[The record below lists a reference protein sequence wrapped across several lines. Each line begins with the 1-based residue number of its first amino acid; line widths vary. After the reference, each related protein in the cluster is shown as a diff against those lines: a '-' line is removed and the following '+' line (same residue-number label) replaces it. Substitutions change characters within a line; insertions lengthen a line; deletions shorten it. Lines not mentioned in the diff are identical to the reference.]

1 MTSQLLEPSI
11 HHVPF
16 PFDLLGILPM
26 CQQVELLFSTLQQDL
41 NTVTLPG
48 ADMTS
53 SCANHLLFSLF
64 IAHLTSVNDREV
76 HLTNEQCAK
85 FATMLQERDRDQ
97 AENALPFRFTDD
109 CLADVIASTF
119 RRQSTDSLLS
129 HCSSET
135 TEESVQRVTMKCS
148 QSQPLLHHALT
159 SQSHVF
165 LSHFSADAGGMSADG
180 GDSRSLQ
187 GSSTTTL
194 NALLQGQLNR
204 GGSNTPTSQTRDQ
217 SANIEDVTLKPIDD
231 APKWKCFIKAVTT
244 THIMMTF
251 VPADYQN
258 LLLLS
263 EGRGGIQ
270 KLVTSQREYQATL
283 KQREIFENA
292 QKEQKL
298 GGGDGRSNTDVD
310 VPDLVSDPLSPIMGA
325 RGTPPLPQS
334 GRSVTSLREHS
345 SESTLCLDATVS
357 HGLLSDVS
365 TVRSADSSIAT
376 PHEADVNDQNMTAD
390 ADSDRLMGLEAQTC
404 LQGRDLEPVTQHGTE
419 LGVEPTITRA
429 SDDTQPSIPA
439 STHAV
444 AADVTNRSSICR
456 TSTDAADIDAVI
468 EAALVSEPVSVEA
481 CASSSTVVSNGAEP
495 SASTQSCATA
505 EPPDSHSTVCP
516 QPISNERAITLPVYV
531 YNCPLS
537 YVTEHLVNRWTYSKP
552 ADLYEDLTFQL
563 DECAEESRLETSADD
578 VSDAKRRR
586 KKTLRYFVACYL
598 MFG

>member
-48 ADMTS
+48 AEMTS

-165 LSHFSADAGGMSADG
+165 LSHFSADAGGTSADG

-204 GGSNTPTSQTRDQ
+204 GGSNLGNAGITR
-217 SANIEDVTLKPIDD
+217 
-231 APKWKCFIKAVTT
+231 
-244 THIMMTF
+244 
-251 VPADYQN
+251 
-258 LLLLS
+258 
-263 EGRGGIQ
+263 Q
-270 KLVTSQREYQATL
+270 KSLELGLGLLVTPLFQGIESGLVSLAFL
-283 KQREIFENA
+283 A
-292 QKEQKL
+292 L
-298 GGGDGRSNTDVD
+298 GGAGGRCQR
-310 VPDLVSDPLSPIMGA
+310 
-325 RGTPPLPQS
+325 RGCT
-334 GRSVTSLREHS
+334 
-345 SESTLCLDATVS
+345 
-357 HGLLSDVS
+357 
-365 TVRSADSSIAT
+365 
-376 PHEADVNDQNMTAD
+376 
-390 ADSDRLMGLEAQTC
+390 
-404 LQGRDLEPVTQHGTE
+404 
-419 LGVEPTITRA
+419 
-429 SDDTQPSIPA
+429 
-439 STHAV
+439 
-444 AADVTNRSSICR
+444 
-456 TSTDAADIDAVI
+456 
-468 EAALVSEPVSVEA
+468 AAL
-481 CASSSTVVSNGAEP
+481 
-495 SASTQSCATA
+495 
-505 EPPDSHSTVCP
+505 
-516 QPISNERAITLPVYV
+516 
-531 YNCPLS
+531 
-537 YVTEHLVNRWTYSKP
+537 
-552 ADLYEDLTFQL
+552 
-563 DECAEESRLETSADD
+563 
-578 VSDAKRRR
+578 
-586 KKTLRYFVACYL
+586 
-598 MFG
+598 